1 MPLPLLL
8 APAVAN
14 RRADAA
20 AGGVFAV
27 ETGVAVP
34 GVTTEVCRWAE
45 GATPVLLDT
54 AGLRAGAA
62 RAAEEEDAPL
72 KDTAA
77 AAARGVLSLLAKSS
91 SDKSLLESL
100 SSPT

>member
-1 MPLPLLL
+1 MPQIPLPLLL
-8 APAVAN
+8 APTVAN

-20 AGGVFAV
+20 AGGVVAV

-45 GATPVLLDT
+45 GVTPVLLNT

-62 RAAEEEDAPL
+62 RAAEEDAPL

-77 AAARGVLSLLAKSS
+77 AAARDVPLKSS
-91 SDKSLLESL
+91 SDESLLESL
-100 SSPT
+100 SPLT